1 MLADALSSRRDSVSG
16 VSLDEEMTNLMRFQR
31 GFQASSRALTAMDD
45 MIEMLISRTGKVG
58 PVSSRITQSMMT
70 RTVLSDIQDVSSR
83 LAKTH
88 EKLSSGKELTKP
100 SDNPYATSRAL
111 QYRGELAQ
119 NQQHQKA
126 VDEANAWQNVTDT
139 ALSSINDIVLRVRD
153 LTVQAAN
160 GSTPDSDRAV
170 ISQEIAQLVD
180 SAKSAAN
187 AQYAGRYV
195 FAGTSTLSP
204 PFSTSDDAYHGDTGL
219 ISREIGPG
227 VQLNVNVT
235 GDNVLG
241 DASSGLIKT
250 LRDVQAHLSS
260 NNITALSQ
268 DIKAIDTV
276 HDTVVTAR
284 TDVGAR
290 TNRLDS
296 AKSRLS
302 QLEESTT
309 SLLSNTED
317 ADMAQTLIDASTQQ
331 AVYQSA
337 LRAGATIVQSSL
349 LDFLR

>member
-1 MLADALSSRRDSVSG
+1 
-16 VSLDEEMTNLMRFQR
+16 
-31 GFQASSRALTAMDD
+31 
-45 MIEMLISRTGKVG
+45 
-58 PVSSRITQSMMT
+58 MT
-70 RTVLSDIQDVSSR
+70 RSVLSDIQDVSSR

-100 SDNPYATSRAL
+100 SDDPYATSRAL
-111 QYRGELAQ
+111 QYRAELAQ

-139 ALSSINDIVLRVRD
+139 ALSSINDVVLRVRD
-153 LTVQAAN
+153 LAVQAAN

-170 ISQEIAQLVD
+170 IGQEVAQLID

-195 FAGTSTLSP
+195 LSGTSTLTP
-204 PFSTSDDAYHGDTGL
+204 PYSTADDAYHGDAGG

-227 VQLNVNVT
+227 VQLSVNVT
-235 GDNVLG
+235 GDKVMG

-250 LRDVQAHLSS
+250 LRDVQAHL
-260 NNITALSQ
+260 NANDVTALSQ
-268 DIKAIDTV
+268 DIKAIDAA
-276 HDTVVTAR
+276 HDAVVTAR

-290 TNRLDS
+290 TNRLDV
-296 AKSRLS
+296 AQARLS

-317 ADMAQTLIDASTQQ
+317 ADMAQTMIDASTQQ
-331 AVYQSA
+331 AVYTSA
-337 LRAGATIVQSSL
+337 LRAGASIVQSSL
-349 LDFLR
+349 LDFLN

>member
-1 MLADALSSRRDSVSG
+1 
-16 VSLDEEMTNLMRFQR
+16 
-31 GFQASSRALTAMDD
+31 
-45 MIEMLISRTGKVG
+45 
-58 PVSSRITQSMMT
+58 MMT
-70 RTVLSDIQDVSSR
+70 RSVLSDIQDVSSR

-100 SDNPYATSRAL
+100 SDDPYATSRAL
-111 QYRGELAQ
+111 QYRAELAQ

-139 ALSSINDIVLRVRD
+139 ALSSINDVVLRVRD
-153 LTVQAAN
+153 LAVQAAN

-170 ISQEIAQLVD
+170 IGQEVAQLID

-195 FAGTSTLSP
+195 LSGTSTLTP
-204 PFSTSDDAYHGDTGL
+204 PYSTADDAYHGDAGG

-227 VQLNVNVT
+227 VQLSVNVT
-235 GDNVLG
+235 GDKVMG

-250 LRDVQAHLSS
+250 LRDVQAHL
-260 NNITALSQ
+260 NANDVTALSQ
-268 DIKAIDTV
+268 DIKSIDAA
-276 HDTVVTAR
+276 HDAVVTAR

-290 TNRLDS
+290 TNRLD
-296 AKSRLS
+296 AAQSRLS

-317 ADMAQTLIDASTQQ
+317 ADMAKTLIDASTQQ

-337 LRAGATIVQSSL
+337 LRAGASIVQTSL
-349 LDFLR
+349 LDFLS